1 MFRNHLSVA
10 VRSLLKNRATTAL
23 NVLGLAIAASAF
35 LLIMHYVQFEYSYE
49 NFNPKADQV
58 YRVTQELYNGNE
70 FVTTDCETEPPL
82 GPAVKAQMTEV
93 VDFVRVQHFDGS
105 EAREISVGNNH
116 FPPGRLY
123 AADPSIFPVLGHK
136 LLKGNPN
143 QTLHR
148 PWQVV
153 LTESAARKFFGSTD
167 VVGKTLRLNRRPET
181 ITVSGVMQ
189 DVPENTHLKF
199 DVLLSFA
206 SLKEIGWNL
215 DSWTGNNNYT
225 YFQLL
230 PGASLPEFNRKL
242 QKLYREKRQKGDKK
256 VVAESI
262 RDIHLYSHKE
272 FEPEVNGDSQTV
284 QFLLVVAL
292 LILLIG
298 AINYVNLSTAR
309 AAERAKEVGIRK
321 TLGSSQAS
329 LIGQF
334 LTESLLVNGL
344 AFAGALLLIYLVA
357 PFYQTLIGKP
367 VPVNFFQSPG
377 FWKMG
382 VALFA
387 GSNLLSGLYPALVLA
402 GASPALVTTRHF
414 TGSAKGGFL
423 RKGLVVSQFAA
434 SFVLLVGTAV
444 VYQQVRFMR
453 SQDLG
458 LKPEQMLVVKGPV
471 FERDDSVG
479 RSRTEVFRKEL
490 LRSAGVT
497 AVSQSGAVPGV
508 SMHELST
515 TSGITR
521 LGANQKSGFNFYYY
535 GIDAH
540 FIPALQIGLAAGRNF
555 HADSPNKDQVIINEE
570 AARVLG
576 FQSPEA
582 AIGQRISFNQATV
595 VGVVKNYHQRSLKDP
610 HMPMIHYYWANGG
623 NFYSV
628 KLRTADLHA
637 AITGVEQTWKG
648 LFPGQPLHYQFLDQL
663 FDQQYRADLQFERLA
678 ALFSVLTVL
687 VACLGL
693 LGLASYNTLLRTKEI
708 GVRKIL
714 GATVSQLVVLLSADF
729 LKLVGLAVVLGI
741 PLAWYVTRKWL
752 ENYAY
757 RVELGWEV
765 FALAGGLALLIALL
779 TVSYQS
785 IKSALANPVDSLRSE

>member
-1 MFRNHLSVA
+1 
-10 VRSLLKNRATTAL
+10 
-23 NVLGLAIAASAF
+23 
-35 LLIMHYVQFEYSYE
+35 
-49 NFNPKADQV
+49 
-58 YRVTQELYNGNE
+58 
-70 FVTTDCETEPPL
+70 
-82 GPAVKAQMTEV
+82 
-93 VDFVRVQHFDGS
+93 
-105 EAREISVGNNH
+105 
-116 FPPGRLY
+116 
-123 AADPSIFPVLGHK
+123 
-136 LLKGNPN
+136 
-143 QTLHR
+143 
-148 PWQVV
+148 
-153 LTESAARKFFGSTD
+153 
-167 VVGKTLRLNRRPET
+167 
-181 ITVSGVMQ
+181 
-189 DVPENTHLKF
+189 
-199 DVLLSFA
+199 
-206 SLKEIGWNL
+206 
-215 DSWTGNNNYT
+215 
-225 YFQLL
+225 
-230 PGASLPEFNRKL
+230 
-242 QKLYREKRQKGDKK
+242 
-256 VVAESI
+256 
-262 RDIHLYSHKE
+262 
-272 FEPEVNGDSQTV
+272 VNGDAQTV

-377 FWKMG
+377 FWKM
-382 VALFA
+382 VVVLFA

-402 GASPALVTTRHF
+402 NASPALVTTRHF

-423 RKGLVVSQFAA
+423 RKGLVISQFAA
-434 SFVLLVGTAV
+434 SFVLLVGTTV

-458 LKPEQMLVVKGPV
+458 LKPEQMLVVEGPV
-471 FERDDSVG
+471 FGKEDSLG
-479 RSRTEVFRKEL
+479 WRKTEVFRKQL
-490 LRSAGVT
+490 LQSAAVT

-515 TSGITR
+515 TTGITR

-540 FIPALQIGLAAGRNF
+540 FIPTLQIELAAGRNF

-576 FQSPEA
+576 FQSPAA
-582 AIGQRISFNQATV
+582 AIGQRISFNQAMV

-610 HMPMIHYYWANGG
+610 HMPMIHYHANAG

-628 KLRTADLHA
+628 KLRTADLHGTIA
-637 AITGVEQTWKG
+637 GVEQTWKE
-648 LFPGQPLHYQFLDQL
+648 LFPGQSFHYQFLDQL

-708 GVRKIL
+708 GIRKIL
-714 GATVSQLVVLLSADF
+714 GATVGQLVVLLSADL
-729 LKLVGLAVVLGI
+729 LKLVGLAVVLGS
-741 PLAWYVTRKWL
+741 PVAWYVTRKWL

-757 RVELGWEV
+757 RIGLGWEV

-785 IKSALANPVDSLRSE
+785 VKSALANPVDSLRSE